1 MVQAIRLMLWS
12 LLISLTAALPAAA
25 AEKPSFEGARVIR
38 IPEGISDISVG
49 EGAGRQEFK
58 VAKVRSAFNGSFAP
72 TTYRFLYRETM
83 GWREKV
89 VWGTIPITWNPR
101 VDPTTSV
108 DRNFKHILLTYDDS
122 ACNVADA
129 RLLITGKGSAE
140 KLLLIYA
147 NRELAYNIFGG
158 EPITFSGFDFF
169 VYKEVNHGEARYFFR
184 FRESFKTREY
194 YCDVNEAFE
203 GEFGF

>member
-1 MVQAIRLMLWS
+1 MVQSIRSILW
-12 LLISLTAALPAAA
+12 LLFVAVLVTPATAT
-25 AEKPSFEGARVIR
+25 EKPSFENARVIK
-38 IPEGISDISVG
+38 IPEGISDISIG
-49 EGAGRQEFK
+49 EGSGRQKFK

-72 TTYRFLYRETM
+72 TTYRFLYREIL

-101 VDPTTSV
+101 VDPKTSV
-108 DRNFKHILLTYDDS
+108 DRNFKHILPTYDGA

-147 NRELAYNIFGG
+147 NREFSRNIFGG
-158 EPITFSGFDFF
+158 EPITFSVFDFF